1 MARFLF
7 RLQPL
12 LGVKEQIESQ
22 KEIEYGQALRRLEEE
37 RQAKRKLVAQKEE
50 QIVSFRKSL
59 DEDINPADIR
69 RYNNMIERLKQ
80 RIMEQ
85 DIRIDAAEAYA
96 EKKRLELVEA
106 MKQRKMLDSIKEHRY
121 EDYLQEEKLEDQK
134 LVDQLVSYTY
144 AERD

>member
-1 MARFLF
+1 MAKFAF

-37 RQAKRKLVAQKEE
+37 RQIKRKLLKQKEE
-50 QIVSFRKSL
+50 QIANFRQSL
-59 DEDINPADIR
+59 DEEINPANIR

-80 RIMEQ
+80 RIIEQ
-85 DIRIDAAEAYA
+85 DIRISAAEAYA

-106 MKQRKMLDSIKEHRY
+106 MKQRKMLDSIREHRY
-121 EDYLQEEKLEDQK
+121 EDYVQDEKIAEQK
-134 LVDQLVSYTY
+134 TVDQLISYTY
-144 AERD
+144 AEKE

>member
-1 MARFLF
+1 
-7 RLQPL
+7 L
-12 LGVKEQIESQ
+12 LGVREQIESQ

-37 RQAKRKLVAQKEE
+37 RQTRRRLLAQKEE
-50 QIVSFRKSL
+50 QIVHFRQSL
-59 DEDINPADIR
+59 DAEINPAGIR

-85 DIRIDAAEAYA
+85 EIRIEAAEAYA

-121 EDYLQEEKLEDQK
+121 EDYLQDEKLEEQK